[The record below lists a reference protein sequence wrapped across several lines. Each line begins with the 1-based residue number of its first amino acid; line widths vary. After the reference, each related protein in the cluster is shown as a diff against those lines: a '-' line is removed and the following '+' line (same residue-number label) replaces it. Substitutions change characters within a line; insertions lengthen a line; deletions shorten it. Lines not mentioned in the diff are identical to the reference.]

1 MCVYATHTVSSF
13 IKESS
18 VDFTSEVSLPWLQLP
33 GEWIQP
39 FCEKQYL
46 FLNKYFSDTFA
57 LANMWFHD
65 LCKRGKKIAISS
77 NPLIPNETEIWN
89 HLFFILSD
97 NRYSQVLFRHLLQ
110 FSHLIWLISPQ
121 FSTPYLPLGLWEER
135 KNWDYT
141 NPTLLWASN
150 VKGKQMNKAKNTAR
164 KGSWLLWNHQ
174 QLQQT
179 LSQHGFSNDQWV
191 FWDVLPWARV
201 NTEIH
206 LESAAQMATDTLA
219 QHNSP
224 CIAAAMQWLCIFNWP
239 LISFYSFPKH

>member
-46 FLNKYFSDTFA
+46 FLNKYFSDTFT
-57 LANMWFHD
+57 LANMRFHD
-65 LCKRGKKIAISS
+65 LCMRGKKIAISS
-77 NPLIPNETEIWN
+77 SPLVPNETEIWN
-89 HLFFILSD
+89 HLLFILSV
-97 NRYSQVLFRHLLQ
+97 NRYSHVLFTHLLQ

-121 FSTPYLPLGLWEER
+121 FSTPYLPLGLWEEG

-141 NPTLLWASN
+141 NLTLSWTSKVN
-150 VKGKQMNKAKNTAR
+150 GKQMNKAKNTAR
-164 KGSWLLWNHQ
+164 KASWLLWNQQ

-191 FWDVLPWARV
+191 FWDVLPWARI
-201 NTEIH
+201 NTEIY
-206 LESAAQMATDTLA
+206 LESLK
-219 QHNSP
+219 P
-224 CIAAAMQWLCIFNWP
+224 RWP
-239 LISFYSFPKH
+239 LTLWQSTTPRALLQPRSDCAFLVNLL